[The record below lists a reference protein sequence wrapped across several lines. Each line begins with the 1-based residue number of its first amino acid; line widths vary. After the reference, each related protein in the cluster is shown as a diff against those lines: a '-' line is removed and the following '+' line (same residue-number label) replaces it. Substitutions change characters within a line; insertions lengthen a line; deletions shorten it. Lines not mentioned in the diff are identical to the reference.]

1 MNSAQ
6 IKLELFRKIDS
17 LEQSKLSQLYNYLV
31 KQTSKSID
39 FWDELSL
46 VQKRDI
52 EKGIDD
58 LNNGRKKN
66 FKDVITKYK

>member
-46 VQKRDI
+46 VQRRDI